1 MLSMTENNWERLKQ
15 RMIGAAP
22 AFAQKV
28 APVYQ
33 VLNWNWFYL
42 DSYPTEDQIYE
53 HIIELIEQLSDEVLS
68 VSSGG
73 IRVSIEEEEGF
84 PIGRLAMEI
93 ETEMSL

>member
-1 MLSMTENNWERLKQ
+1 MIDNSFEMLKQ

-33 VLNWNWFYL
+33 ILDWSWFGFEC
-42 DSYPTEDQIYE
+42 YPTEEQIHE
-53 HIIELIEQLSDEVLS
+53 HIVELIDRLSRDCIS
-68 VSSGG
+68 ISSGG
-73 IRVSIEEEEGF
+73 IKVSICDDEGF

-93 ETEMSL
+93 EIEMSL